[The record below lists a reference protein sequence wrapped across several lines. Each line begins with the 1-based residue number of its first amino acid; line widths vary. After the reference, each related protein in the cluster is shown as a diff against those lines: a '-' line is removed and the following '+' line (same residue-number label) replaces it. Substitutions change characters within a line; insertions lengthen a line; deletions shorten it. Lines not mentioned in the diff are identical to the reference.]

1 MPPGRDSSSNWG
13 RRMLNFQGP
22 RSRLCDGLTRR
33 EALKIGGI
41 GAFGAS
47 LGLPPLAYGQSQPT
61 GRAKSCI
68 FLFLFGGPDQH
79 STWDPKPDAPA
90 EVRGPF
96 APIATNVSGIMI
108 SELMPKTAQVADK
121 LCILRAVSTG
131 DNAHSSSGYYMLT
144 GRPHQ
149 PMNFENAKPGA
160 PNDSPSM
167 GAIFG
172 AIAKEPGGLPRS
184 VTLPHRIVNTDGSV
198 WPGQDGGYLGRAADP
213 WLLHAKPGDGGLAID
228 EITLPASLGAERV
241 VARRD
246 LLERLTRGLDAF
258 GRNPIG
264 LALDAQSRQALDL
277 FQSPKARAA
286 FHLDEEPAAVRDRYG
301 RTPFGQSTL
310 LARRLTGAG
319 VRLVQVN
326 WYRGKDEPDTNPVW
340 DTHADEPNRLK
351 NVLVPP
357 ADAAIS
363 ALIEDLDR
371 SGRLDDTLVV
381 IASEF
386 GRSPRLEANAGR
398 GHWGSVFSVAM
409 AGGGIKGGIVH
420 GASDRFAAMPKDG
433 KVRPEDLLATVFHCL
448 GYEPGHEYRDP
459 LDRPFPIS
467 RGEVIQGILA

>member
-1 MPPGRDSSSNWG
+1 
-13 RRMLNFQGP
+13 MLNFQGSGA
-22 RSRLCDGLTRR
+22 RACDGLTRR
-33 EALKIGGI
+33 EALKIGGL

-47 LGLPPLAYGQSQPT
+47 FGLPALASGATGST

-68 FLFLFGGPDQH
+68 FLFLFGGPAQH

-96 APIATNVSGIMI
+96 GPIATKAPGILL

-121 LCILRAVSTG
+121 LCVLRAVSTG

-149 PMNFENAKPGA
+149 PMNFENANPGA
-160 PNDSPSM
+160 PNDAPSL

-172 AIAKEPGGLPRS
+172 AVARSPSGLPRS

-198 WPGQDGGYLGRAADP
+198 WPGQDAGYLGRAADP
-213 WLLHAKPGDGGLAID
+213 WLLHAKPSAEGLSVD
-228 EITLPASLGAERV
+228 EITLPASLAPERV
-241 VARRD
+241 VERMD
-246 LLERLTRGLDAF
+246 LLERLARGLDSF
-258 GRNPIG
+258 DHDPIAR
-264 LALDAQSRQALDL
+264 ALDVQARQAIDL
-277 FQSPKARAA
+277 FRSPKARAA
-286 FHLDEEPAAVRDRYG
+286 FRLDQEPDAVRDRYG

-326 WYRGKDEPDTNPVW
+326 WYRGKDEPEMNPVW
-340 DTHADEPNRLK
+340 DTHVDEPNRLK

-371 SGRLDDTLVV
+371 SGRLDETLVV
-381 IASEF
+381 VASEF

-420 GASDRFAAMPKDG
+420 GTSDRFAAQPKDG
-433 KVRPEDLLATVFHCL
+433 KVRPEDLMATIFHCL
-448 GYEPGHEYRDP
+448 GYEPGFEYRDP
-459 LDRPFPIS
+459 LNRPFPIS
-467 RGEVIQGILA
+467 RGEVIRGILA